1 MRDPAHALA
10 DRELQE
16 LEKRIKAIYR
26 RGNKEIQQKA
36 NKYFKRFSALDKQK
50 KALVDAGEMTED
62 AYKKWKRGQVM
73 TGKHW
78 EALKR
83 QTAEIMHNANL
94 LARGYANKRLAYVYA
109 VNYNQV
115 ATGLNRQV
123 RGIVFDLLNEQTVKN
138 LSTKDK
144 TLLPYKTVN
153 EQKDVR
159 WNTQKV
165 NSEIL
170 QGILQGESVDDLA
183 DRLKKVT
190 EMNEASSVRNARTA
204 VTSAENQG
212 RMDMIHEAEDH
223 GIRMK
228 KVWLSVH
235 DNRTRDAHLAL
246 SGMEADPD
254 EPFEIWGMQIMYPG
268 DPDADPS
275 MVYNCRCT
283 MTYRVVGFHNVG

>member
-10 DRELQE
+10 DKELEE
-16 LEKRIKAIYR
+16 LEKRIRAIYNR
-26 RGNKEIQQKA
+26 ANKEVQKKA
-36 NKYFKRFSALDKQK
+36 SKYFKRFSALDKQK

-62 AYKKWKRGQVM
+62 AYKKWKTGKVM

-78 EALKR
+78 ETLKK
-83 QTAEIMHNANL
+83 QTAQTLHEANVV
-94 LARGYANKRLAYVYA
+94 AREYANRSLPKIYA
-109 VNYNQV
+109 ANYNQI
-115 ATGLNRQV
+115 ALGLNRQV
-123 RGIVFDLLNEQTVKN
+123 KGISFELVNQQTVRN
-138 LSTKDK
+138 LAIKDK

-153 EQKDVR
+153 EKKDVR

-183 DRLKKVT
+183 ERLENVT
-190 EMNEASSVRNARTA
+190 EMNESSSVRNARTA
-204 VTSAENQG
+204 VTSAENKG

-223 GIRMK
+223 GVRTK

-235 DNRTRDAHLAL
+235 DKRTREAHLAL

-254 EPFEIWGMQIMYPG
+254 EPFEIWGMKIMYPG
-268 DPDADPS
+268 DPDAEPE

-283 MTYRVVGFHNVG
+283 LTYRVVGFYSA